1 MSELANSLYFVESDA
16 RKSLRELEDTCAYL
30 VRNGKLE
37 WLEIVRRMID
47 EANEGV
53 SQFMRG
59 AQHYDE
65 LVNGE
70 PVEVF

>member
-1 MSELANSLYFVESDA
+1 
-16 RKSLRELEDTCAYL
+16 
-30 VRNGKLE
+30 
-37 WLEIVRRMID
+37 MID